1 MRPAVIRRPT
11 RRHIAPR
18 ARTLIALV
26 AAAIA
31 SAGAAFALVNRS
43 GTPTRPITA
52 VFAEA
57 PALYAGNHVEVL
69 GMPVGTIT
77 SVQPGPAGVT
87 VQMKVDRSVSIP
99 ANAQAYLVAS
109 EVVNDRY
116 VELTPAYSGG
126 PVMGAGTVIPE
137 SRTHIPLSVDAVL
150 ANLDSLFNALAPTV
164 SDPHGALAS
173 LVDDLN
179 RELAGQGPALHSTID
194 ALGQA
199 SSDLATDGPGLAG
212 TLSNLSPFITAA
224 AADTR
229 DYQTFSTNLS
239 VVSQELN
246 ADSGALAGTLST
258 LQQTLA
264 QLTKFIQANQTHL
277 GNSLTN
283 LDTLSTALVSKEK
296 DLADILQ
303 VTPLALDN
311 LDTAIYKTDPS
322 HPRLTA
328 RVDFI
333 NGTQAYTDQICGSE
347 ELRFVDLLAGDVP
360 AALNPQHTSPASTL
374 DLGCVFGTGAQ
385 NVGVPPGA
393 PSIPDLSIS
402 GLVGGPRP

>member
-1 MRPAVIRRPT
+1 MIRRPI
-11 RRHIAPR
+11 RRSITPR
-18 ARTLIALV
+18 ARSLVAIV
-26 AAAIA
+26 AAAIVL
-31 SAGAAFALVNRS
+31 AGAAFALVNRG
-43 GTPTRPITA
+43 GTPTRPLTA

-87 VQMKVDRSVSIP
+87 VRMKVDRSVRIP
-99 ANAQAYLVAS
+99 ADAQAYLVAS

-116 VELTPAYSGG
+116 VELSPAYSGG
-126 PVMGAGTVIPE
+126 SVMAADTVIPE
-137 SRTHIPLSVDAVL
+137 NRTHIPLSVDAVL

-164 SDPHGALAS
+164 ADPHGALAS

-179 RELAGQGPALHSTID
+179 GELAGQGPAIHSTID

-199 SSDLATDGPGLAG
+199 SSDLAVDSPGVAQ
-212 TLSNLSPFITAA
+212 TLSNLSPFIKAA
-224 AADTR
+224 AADTT

-239 VVSQELN
+239 QVSEELN

-264 QLTKFIQANQTHL
+264 QLTQFVQANQKHL

-283 LDTLSTALVSKEK
+283 LDTLATALVTKEK
-296 DLADILQ
+296 DLADILR
-303 VTPLALDN
+303 VTPLALGN
-311 LDTAIYKTDPS
+311 LDTAIYKNDPG

-360 AALNPQHTSPASTL
+360 AALNAQHTSTASTL

-393 PSIPDLSIS
+393 PTIPNLSIA
-402 GLVGGPRP
+402 GLVGGSQP

>member
-1 MRPAVIRRPT
+1 MIRRPT
-11 RRHIAPR
+11 LPAMTPR
-18 ARTLIALV
+18 VLIAIV
-26 AAAIA
+26 AIAAAIVL
-31 SAGAAFALVNRS
+31 AGAAFAIVNRD
-43 GTPTRPITA
+43 GTPTRPVTA

-57 PALYAGNHVEVL
+57 PALYPGNHVEVL
-69 GMPVGTIT
+69 GLPVGTIT

-87 VQMKVDRSVSIP
+87 VRMQVNRSVTIP
-99 ANAQAYLVAS
+99 ADAQAYLVAS

-116 VELTPAYSGG
+116 VELSPAYSGG
-126 PVMGAGTVIPE
+126 PAMAAGTVIPE
-137 SRTHIPLSVDAVL
+137 TRTHVPLSVDAVL
-150 ANLDSLFNALAPTV
+150 ANLDGLFNALAPTV
-164 SDPHGALAS
+164 ADPHGALAS

-179 RELAGQGPALHSTID
+179 RELAGQGPAIHSTI
-194 ALGQA
+194 ASLGQA
-199 SSDLATDGPGLAG
+199 SSDLAADSPGVAQ
-212 TLSNLSPFITAA
+212 TLSHLSPFITAA

-239 VVSQELN
+239 MVSQELN

-264 QLTKFIQANQTHL
+264 QLTRFIQANQAHL
-277 GNSLTN
+277 GNSLTH

-296 DLADILQ
+296 DLADIVQ
-303 VTPLALDN
+303 VTPLALEN
-311 LDTAIYKTDPS
+311 LDTAIYNTDPG

-333 NGTQAYTDQICGSE
+333 NGTQAYTDQVCGSE
-347 ELRFVDLLAGDVP
+347 VLRFVDLLVGDVP
-360 AALNPQHTSPASTL
+360 AALNAQHTSPSSTL

-393 PSIPDLSIS
+393 PTIPNLSIAD
-402 GLVGGPRP
+402 LVGASHP

>member
-1 MRPAVIRRPT
+1 MTKKLWTVLAGTVACVMVSGLVFAVIARGGSPT
-11 RRHIAPR
+11 RQ
-18 ARTLIALV
+18 L
-26 AAAIA
+26 
-31 SAGAAFALVNRS
+31 N
-43 GTPTRPITA
+43 A

-69 GMPVGTIT
+69 GIPVGTIT
-77 SVQPGPAGVT
+77 SVKAGPSGVT
-87 VQMKVDRSVSIP
+87 VGMRVNRSVAIP
-99 ANAQAYLVAS
+99 ADAQAFLVAS

-116 VELTPAYSGG
+116 VELSPAYNGG
-126 PVMGAGTVIPE
+126 PVMAAGTVIPE

-164 SDPHGALAS
+164 SDPRGALAS

-179 RELAGQGPALHSTID
+179 RELAGQGPAIHSTID
-194 ALGQA
+194 SLAQA
-199 SSDLATDGPGLAG
+199 TSDLAADGPGVAQ

-224 AADTR
+224 AADSR
-229 DYQTFSTNLS
+229 DFQTFSTNLAE
-239 VVSQELN
+239 VSQELN
-246 ADSGALAGTLST
+246 ADSGALSGTLAT

-264 QLTKFIQANQTHL
+264 QLTHFIQTNGAHL

-283 LDTLSTALVSKEK
+283 LDTLSAALVSKDQ

-303 VTPLALDN
+303 VTPLALGN
-311 LDTAIYKTDPS
+311 LDAAIYKTDPA

-328 RVDFI
+328 RVDFV

-347 ELRFVDLLAGDVP
+347 GLRFVNLLAGDVP
-360 AALNPQHTSPASTL
+360 AALNAQHTSSASTL

-393 PSIPDLSIS
+393 PSIPDLSIAS
-402 GLVGGPRP
+402 LVGTAKP